1 MPSTKELDLQTIRK
15 QQRLLQF
22 SLDALYDIHNELE
35 DDESEL
41 EEIDFRQH
49 YQSLQG
55 SIALQKILLEW
66 FRGLR

>member
-49 YQSLQG
+49 YQSLQD

>member
-1 MPSTKELDLQTIRK
+1 MPSLKELDLETVLK
-15 QQRLLQF
+15 QQRLLQE
-22 SLDALYDIHNELE
+22 SLTFLYDIHNELE

-49 YQSLQG
+49 YQSLQD